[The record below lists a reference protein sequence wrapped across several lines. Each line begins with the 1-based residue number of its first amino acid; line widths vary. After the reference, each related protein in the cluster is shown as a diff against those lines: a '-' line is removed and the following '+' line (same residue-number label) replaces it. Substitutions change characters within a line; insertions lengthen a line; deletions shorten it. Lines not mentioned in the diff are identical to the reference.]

1 MQLKLSLRE
10 ARDKLGIT
18 QQDLADK
25 LDVTRTYIGLIEN
38 GKKPFSDILKR
49 KLLKV
54 TAIGDIQ
61 ANGATVNNGII
72 GHNGTVTTHQQS
84 ERDSLEEIRDR
95 LSAIETDLTLIKKLL
110 AQQP

>member
-1 MQLKLSLRE
+1 MYQKWSSGSIPGG
-10 ARDKLGIT
+10 DKLNSISQAT
-18 QQDLADK
+18 
-25 LDVTRTYIGLIEN
+25 
-38 GKKPFSDILKR
+38 GKSVAW
-49 KLLKV
+49 LL
-54 TAIGDIQ
+54 TGDIH
-61 ANGATVNNGII
+61 AHGATVNNGII